1 MRSNRLGFKLLS
13 LGFLTIIVLCSS
25 THAFSQTPFYQ
36 GKILTI
42 LSASP
47 AGGSGDL
54 RIKAAVPFLRKYIP
68 GNPTIVIDY
77 MPGGGGRKLANHL
90 FRMAQPD
97 GLTIGSPG
105 SGFAGEAIL
114 GETGVQYDIDKFIYL
129 GTSDTGVNYVF
140 HTAKAA
146 GLDTL
151 EKLRSAPGVRI
162 GAQSIGHDTYNRAR
176 IFAWLLGLKEPKF
189 IVGYGGLEHVA
200 AIAQGEI
207 DALAY
212 PTNTILVRS
221 PDWLEQGNMHFH
233 AIWRIPRDFR
243 IRHPAF
249 DNLPAIESFVKNES
263 ERKVV
268 LLHYNLRYIGY
279 PYILPV
285 RTPTER
291 VKILSEA
298 MRKTFRDPDFAVNLK
313 KFIGVEPDPL
323 FPEEQAKV
331 ISEIPRDPQAI
342 EIYRKIIGGGPLP
355 PR

>member
-1 MRSNRLGFKLLS
+1 MRSNRLGLTLLS
-13 LGFLTIIVLCSS
+13 LVLLKIVILCSW
-25 THAFSQTPFYQ
+25 TYAFSQTPFYQ
-36 GKILTI
+36 GKTLTI
-42 LSASP
+42 LAASP

-54 RIKAAVPFLRKYIP
+54 RIKAALPFLRKHIP

-90 FRMAQPD
+90 YRNAQPD
-97 GLTIGSPG
+97 GLTMGSPG
-105 SGFAGEAIL
+105 SGFAAEAIL
-114 GETGVQYDIDKFIYL
+114 GESGVQYDIDKFIYL

-176 IFAWLLGLKEPKF
+176 MFAWLLGLKEPKF
-189 IVGYGGLEHVA
+189 IVGYDGLEHVA
-200 AIAQGEI
+200 AIAQREI

-221 PDWLEQGNMHFH
+221 PDWVEQGNMHFH
-233 AIWRIPRDFR
+233 AIWRIPKDFR

-249 DNLPAIESFVKNES
+249 DNLPPLESFVKSES

-279 PYILPV
+279 PYMLPA
-285 RTPTER
+285 RTPKER

-298 MRKTFRDPDFAVNLK
+298 MGKTFRDPDFAVSLK
-313 KFIGVEPDPL
+313 KFIGIEPDPL

-342 EIYRKIIGGGPLP
+342 EIYKKIIGGGPLP

>member
-1 MRSNRLGFKLLS
+1 MSSSRLRAGLLS
-13 LGFLTIIVLCSS
+13 LAVPTVVVLCWS
-25 THAFSQTPFYQ
+25 TYAFSQAPFYQ
-36 GKILTI
+36 GKTLTI
-42 LSASP
+42 LAASP

-54 RIKAAVPFLRKYIP
+54 RIKAAVPFLRKHIP

-90 FRMAQPD
+90 FRNAHPD
-97 GLTIGSPG
+97 GLTMGSPG
-105 SGFAGEAIL
+105 SGFAAEAIL
-114 GETGVQYDIDKFIYL
+114 GEAGVQYDIDKFIYL

-151 EKLRSAPGVRI
+151 EKLRAAPGVRI

-176 IFAWLLGLKEPKF
+176 MFAWLLGLKEPKF

-221 PDWLEQGNMHFH
+221 PDWLENGNMHFH
-233 AIWRIPRDFR
+233 AIWRIPKDFR
-243 IRHPAF
+243 IPHPVF
-249 DNLPAIESFVKNES
+249 DNLPPIESFVKTES

-279 PYILPV
+279 PYILPA
-285 RTPTER
+285 RTPKER
-291 VKILSEA
+291 VKILSDA

-313 KFIGVEPDPL
+313 KLIGIEPDPL
-323 FPEEQAKV
+323 FAEEQTKV

-342 EIYRKIIGGGPLP
+342 EIYRKLIGGGALP

>member
-1 MRSNRLGFKLLS
+1 MTIRQAGSRSLL
-13 LGFLTIIVLCSS
+13 LAVLIFIAGSVS
-25 THAFSQTPFYQ
+25 EALPQTPFYQ
-36 GKILTI
+36 GKTI
-42 LSASP
+42 TIISASP

-54 RIKAAVPFLRKYIP
+54 RIKAAVPFLRKHIP

-77 MPGGGGRKLANHL
+77 MPGAGGRKLANYL
-90 FRMAQPD
+90 FRNVQPD

-105 SGFAGEAIL
+105 SGFAAEAIL
-114 GETGVQYDIDKFIYL
+114 GESGVQYDIDKFIYL

-140 HTAKAA
+140 HTSKAA

-151 EKLRSAPGVRI
+151 EKLRAASGVRI

-176 IFAWLLGLKEPKF
+176 IFAWQLGLKEPKF

-200 AIAQGEI
+200 AIAQREI

-212 PTNTILVRS
+212 PTNTILLRS
-221 PDWLEQGNMHFH
+221 PDWLENGNMHFH
-233 AIWRIPRDFR
+233 AIWRIPKDFR

-249 DNLPAIESFVKNES
+249 DNLPPIEDFVKTENE
-263 ERKVV
+263 RRVM

-279 PYILPV
+279 PYILPG
-285 RTPTER
+285 RTPSER

-298 MRKTFRDPDFAVNLK
+298 MRKTFHDPEFAVNLK
-313 KFIGVEPDPL
+313 KLIGVEPDPL
-323 FPEEQAKV
+323 FPEDQAKV

-342 EIYRKIIGGGPLP
+342 EIYKKLIGGGPLP

>member
-1 MRSNRLGFKLLS
+1 MG
-13 LGFLTIIVLCSS
+13 LTRAGYSSITSTLIVYVLALA
-25 THAFSQTPFYQ
+25 TEALAQTPFYQ
-36 GKILTI
+36 GKTITI

-54 RIKAAVPFLRKYIP
+54 RIKAAVPFLRKHIP
-68 GNPTIVIDY
+68 GNPTVVIDY
-77 MPGGGGRKLANHL
+77 MPGAGGRKLANHL
-90 FRMAQPD
+90 FRNVQAD

-105 SGFAGEAIL
+105 SGFAAEAIL
-114 GETGVQYDIDKFIYL
+114 GESGVQYDIDKFIYL

-140 HTAKAA
+140 HTSKAA

-151 EKLRSAPGVRI
+151 EKLRAAHGVRI

-176 IFAWLLGLKEPKF
+176 IFAWLLGLREPKF

-200 AIAQGEI
+200 AIAQREI

-221 PDWLEQGNMHFH
+221 PDWLENGNMHFH
-233 AIWRIPRDFR
+233 AIWRIPREFR

-249 DNLPAIESFVKNES
+249 DNLPAIENFVQSES

-279 PYILPV
+279 PYILPA
-285 RTPTER
+285 RTPTDR

-298 MRKTFRDPDFAVNLK
+298 MRNTFRDPDFAVNLK
-313 KFIGVEPDPL
+313 KLIGVEPDPL

-331 ISEIPRDPQAI
+331 ISDIPRDAQAI
-342 EIYRKIIGGGPLP
+342 ETYKKLIGGGALP